1 MTLCSQ
7 QILPS
12 CPSLA
17 LALNLH
23 SLWLGHWND
32 PGAGTVTV
40 AQSSALVDLPCLG
53 GNADVRMKSYFA
65 NSVQLAMEQARRE
78 LGSDATLVTSQSAAP
93 DARHLGEYE
102 VVFAT
107 ELPEAATSVGHGGS
121 RRASPVPST
130 VAAPPPVAVESML
143 AEIRDLGRLFLS
155 WRQASI
161 RSSNRPGWITGD
173 PQMEEAYA
181 DLIQAEI
188 DPDLVQQ
195 LMAAVQKRISVVEP
209 ANPETAASSRYRAYE
224 DLPGQE
230 NSKAPGR
237 VRAALAA
244 EIEGVL
250 RVDSKLGSP
259 GKGPRMVAL
268 VGPPGVGKTATIA
281 KLAVKYGL
289 STKTPTLLI
298 SLDTLRVAASEQLR
312 SYASILGID
321 FQVADT
327 NEALAK
333 ALELNKKKELILIDT
348 PGLTAHDLDGGYGA
362 AEFLASRND
371 IQKHLV
377 LPASMRF
384 TDLARISSAY
394 DAFRPSRLIFTRV
407 DETHTFGPLLC
418 EAVGSGR
425 PISFLTT
432 GQRVPEDIESADK
445 ARLTNL
451 LLPSLGK
458 PALRALVAA

>member
-1 MTLCSQ
+1 M
-7 QILPS
+7 
-12 CPSLA
+12 
-17 LALNLH
+17 
-23 SLWLGHWND
+23 
-32 PGAGTVTV
+32 
-40 AQSSALVDLPCLG
+40 
-53 GNADVRMKSYFA
+53 RMKSYFA
-65 NSVQLAMEQARRE
+65 NSIQLAMEQAGRE
-78 LGSDATLVTSQSAAP
+78 LGSDATLVTSQTAAP

-107 ELPEAATSVGHGGS
+107 DLPEVKASPGYGGS
-121 RRASPVPST
+121 RRASPAPPKVP
-130 VAAPPPVAVESML
+130 APPPPAPPVAVESML

-161 RSSNRPGWITGD
+161 RSSNRPGWIAGD
-173 PQMEEAYA
+173 PEMEEAYA

-195 LMAAVQKRISVVEP
+195 LMAAVQKRISAAER
-209 ANPETAASSRYRAYE
+209 AHTETAASSRYRVHE

-230 NSKAPGR
+230 TSKAPGR

-250 RVDSKLGSP
+250 RVNSELGSP
-259 GKGPRMVAL
+259 GMGPRMVAL

-327 NEALAK
+327 SEALAH

-362 AEFLASRND
+362 AKFLASRSD

-394 DAFRPSRLIFTRV
+394 DVFRPSRLIFTRM
-407 DETHTFGPLLC
+407 DETDTFGPLLC

-432 GQRVPEDIESADK
+432 GQRVPEDLESADR
-445 ARLTNL
+445 ARLTHL

-458 PALRALVAA
+458 PALRAQVAA

>member
-1 MTLCSQ
+1 
-7 QILPS
+7 
-12 CPSLA
+12 
-17 LALNLH
+17 
-23 SLWLGHWND
+23 
-32 PGAGTVTV
+32 
-40 AQSSALVDLPCLG
+40 
-53 GNADVRMKSYFA
+53 MKSYFA
-65 NSVQLAMEQARRE
+65 NSVQLAMEQAGRE
-78 LGSDATLVTSQSAAP
+78 LGSDATLVTSQSAGP

-107 ELPEAATSVGHGGS
+107 DLPDAVPNVGHGGN
-121 RRASPVPST
+121 RRASPSPAT
-130 VAAPPPVAVESML
+130 LPAPPPVAVESML

-161 RSSNRPGWITGD
+161 RSSNQPGWIAGD
-173 PQMEEAYA
+173 PEMEEAYA

-195 LMAAVQKRISVVEP
+195 LMAAVQKRISVAEP
-209 ANPETAASSRYRAYE
+209 ARPETAASSRYRIHE
-224 DLPGQE
+224 ELPGQE
-230 NSKAPGR
+230 NSRVPGR

-244 EIEGVL
+244 EIQSVF
-250 RVDSKLGSP
+250 RVDSDLGNP

-333 ALELNKKKELILIDT
+333 TLESNKKKELILIDT
-348 PGLTAHDLDGGYGA
+348 PGLAARDLDGGYGA
-362 AEFLASRND
+362 AEFLAGRND

-394 DAFRPSRLIFTRV
+394 DVFRPSRLIFTRM
-407 DETHTFGPLLC
+407 DETDTFGPMLC
-418 EAVGSGR
+418 EAVGSDR
-425 PISFLTT
+425 PISFFTT
-432 GQRVPEDIESADK
+432 GQRVPEDLESADK
-445 ARLTNL
+445 AMLANL

-458 PALRALVAA
+458 PAIRKLVAA